1 MSDHEHELL
10 ARVKA
15 EGHRRRQRRLGVF
28 GAAMAVVIL
37 AGALGLASLP
47 DDGGQQ
53 VRVAAPADQPDTTVR
68 DATATTTTITEG
80 ITPTTSFGDASPPT
94 TTAGP
99 AGPSGPATTTPPE
112 TTTTTARAPLGAAS
126 VTDHPASGLT
136 FELSTPKNRFRSA
149 EKVEFTLVVRNKGS
163 KTTTYNSSP
172 GPRFAFLAADE
183 QVWNDGCET
192 GYPAIFTTAEIAPG
206 ASVTFTGSYP
216 QTTDDPDARERCQQ
230 PAGDYALTGL
240 FQWCS
245 GPAEDPCSEGERI
258 GISPIEVT
266 IDP

>member
-1 MSDHEHELL
+1 MSDQENELL

-15 EGHRRRQRRLGVF
+15 EGRRRRNLRRGVLGS
-28 GAAMAVVIL
+28 AMAVVL
-37 AGALGLASLP
+37 MAGALGLASLP
-47 DDGGQQ
+47 DSGGQQ
-53 VRVAAPADQPDTTVR
+53 VRVAAPAGQPDTTVS
-68 DATATTTTITEG
+68 DASTTTTITEG
-80 ITPTTSFGDASPPT
+80 ITPTTSFDDVSPPT
-94 TTAGP
+94 TTASP
-99 AGPSGPATTTPPE
+99 DGPSGPATTTPRE

-126 VTDHPASGLT
+126 VTNHPASGLT
-136 FELSTPKNRFRSA
+136 FELSTPKNRFSSA
-149 EKVEFTLVVRNKGS
+149 EKVDFTLVVRNNGS
-163 KTTTYNSSP
+163 AAATYNSSP

-216 QTTDDPDARERCQQ
+216 QTAEDPDARERCQQ
-230 PAGDYALTGL
+230 PPGDYALTGL